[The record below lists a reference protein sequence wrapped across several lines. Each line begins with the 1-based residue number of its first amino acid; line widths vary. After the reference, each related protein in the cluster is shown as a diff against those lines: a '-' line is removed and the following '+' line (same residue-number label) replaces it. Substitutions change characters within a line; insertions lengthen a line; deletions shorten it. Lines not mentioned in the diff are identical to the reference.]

1 MADTTITSSNAVL
14 HLTVS
19 GLFNTP
25 VKMLDWSSEKA
36 FLFTPLQLAETRMTL
51 DGRLTGGHIK
61 KTTEQTISL
70 TADSRS
76 KYFFST
82 LLSATKVKGDIF
94 YLGGDLV
101 LPATGENFVL
111 TRGILTT
118 VQQIPGAQKVLE
130 DMDFIIEWESVQQSL
145 V

>member
-51 DGRLTGGHIK
+51 DGRLTGGHI
-61 KTTEQTISL
+61 
-70 TADSRS
+70 RS